1 MSTENIENNTAETA
15 TEVVETEMAETMVI
29 ESPDGSIEVIETDIV
44 QTEISDTTI
53 IESPDGSIQVI
64 ETDAA
69 LTEIIETNVIESE
82 SGLVEVLETEIY
94 ETSIVETDVLVSES
108 GVAEEVQTTIVGTET
123 VETDVIETE
132 TGAVELTETTVF
144 ETEIIETESGTLEVV
159 ETDMS
164 QTEFIETNV
173 IESESGN
180 LEISERE
187 IRETTIVET
196 EIVATESGIVEVIHT
211 TTVETET
218 VETDFIETDSGS
230 VEIIETTLVETEVVE
245 TDSGMVEVVQ
255 TTIVDTEIIE
265 TEIVETENGAVEIV
279 ETTTFEIEIVETD
292 EGVVEV
298 IETTTVET
306 AIFELENA
314 QSRPTPA
321 MMASSVRPTAPVV
334 SAPVVETVSDSVRFG
349 RIDDDGTVYL
359 KHSDESETVVGQW
372 AAGTPEE
379 GLAFFARKYDD
390 LAAEIDL
397 AIQRLSE
404 GKASPESPAAAIAR
418 AEEALTTP
426 AMVGDVD
433 ALRAKLDRLN
443 ELIEER
449 RKVIAE
455 ERAAARAAAL
465 AAREAIVNESETLA
479 ESTQWKSTGDRFKA
493 LLDDWKVAPRADRA
507 SEQALWKRF
516 SHARSQFDKARRQ
529 HFAKL
534 DAERD
539 QAKSVKN
546 DLVAQAQEL
555 ASSTDWG
562 PTAGTYRSL
571 MDQWKAAPRAS
582 KSEEDALWTAF
593 KGAQDQFFAAR
604 SEALNQRDAGLNENL
619 VAKQA
624 LLAEAEAIDPSDLK
638 TAKKTLRS
646 IQERWEKVGHVPR
659 NDKDK
664 IEGRLRKV
672 EESLRTGEQ
681 EQWRKSNPEAL
692 ARAEA
697 TVAQF
702 QSSLDK
708 LEKDL
713 AKAQTAGDARKVA
726 ESEQRIVTTKA
737 LLEAAQR
744 AATEFSG

>member
-1 MSTENIENNTAETA
+1 MSTEDMEHNAVESV
-15 TEVVETEMAETMVI
+15 TEVVETETADTTII
-29 ESPDGSIEVIETDIV
+29 ESGDGSIEVIET
-44 QTEISDTTI
+44 E
-53 IESPDGSIQVI
+53 
-64 ETDAA
+64 
-69 LTEIIETNVIESE
+69 
-82 SGLVEVLETEIY
+82 
-94 ETSIVETDVLVSES
+94 IVETES
-108 GVAEEVQTTIVGTET
+108 SQTTV
-123 VETDVIETE
+123 
-132 TGAVELTETTVF
+132 
-144 ETEIIETESGTLEVV
+144 IETESGAIEVI

-164 QTEFIETNV
+164 STEIFQSDV
-173 IESESGN
+173 LESESGVV
-180 LEISERE
+180 E
-187 IRETTIVET
+187 IVET
-196 EIVATESGIVEVIHT
+196 EIYDSTTVETDIVATEAGIVEVVHT
-211 TTVETET
+211 TVLETET
-218 VETDFIETDSGS
+218 VETSIT
-230 VEIIETTLVETEVVE
+230 ETE
-245 TDSGMVEVVQ
+245 SGTVEV
-255 TTIVDTEIIE
+255 IE
-265 TEIVETENGAVEIV
+265 TEIVETEIVESDSGVTEVFQTTILETETIETEIV
-279 ETTTFEIEIVETD
+279 ETQSGALEI
-292 EGVVEV
+292 
-298 IETTTVET
+298 IETTTIDTEIVESDAVIVEEIET
-306 AIFELENA
+306 PS
-314 QSRPTPA
+314 SRPTPA
-321 MMASSVRPTAPVV
+321 MMAASVRPSAPVA
-334 SAPVVETVSDSVRFG
+334 SAPVVEAVSDSVRFG
-349 RIDDDGTVYL
+349 RIGEDGSVYL
-359 KHSDESETVVGQW
+359 INSDASETVVGQW

-390 LAAEIDL
+390 LAAELDL
-397 AIQRLSE
+397 AIQRLTE
-404 GKASPESPAAAIAR
+404 GKASPESPASSITR
-418 AEEALTTP
+418 VEEALAAP
-426 AMVGDVD
+426 AMVGDLD
-433 ALRAKLDRLN
+433 ALRAKLVSLN

-449 RKVIAE
+449 RKVIAQ

-465 AAREAIVNESETLA
+465 AAREAIVNESESLA
-479 ESTQWKSTGDRFKA
+479 DSTQWKSTGDRFKA
-493 LLDDWKVAPRADRA
+493 LLEDWKVAPRADRA

-562 PTAGTYRSL
+562 PTAGAYRSL

-582 KSEEDALWTAF
+582 KSEEDALWSAF

-638 TAKKTLRS
+638 AAKKALRG
-646 IQERWEKVGHVPR
+646 IQERWEKIGHVPR

-672 EESLRTGEQ
+672 EESLRQGEQ
-681 EQWRKSNPEAL
+681 EQWRKSNPEAR

-726 ESEQRIVTTKA
+726 ECEQRIVTTKA
-737 LLEAAQR
+737 LLDAAQR